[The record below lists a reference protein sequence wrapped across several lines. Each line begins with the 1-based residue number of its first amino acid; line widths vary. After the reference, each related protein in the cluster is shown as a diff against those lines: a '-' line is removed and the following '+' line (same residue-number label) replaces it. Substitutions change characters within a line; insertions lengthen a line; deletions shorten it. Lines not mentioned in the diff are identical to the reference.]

1 MTDLV
6 VVGELLATIASRS
19 PGRLRLGATLSL
31 GMAGAEANVAIAA
44 ARLGTSTAW
53 IGRLADDE
61 LGHMMAAA
69 LRGEGVDIGGVVWD
83 SGTNTSLLVKNAR
96 TADTTDV
103 RYYRA
108 TGPGSR
114 LAPEDVDRDAIGAAR
129 LLHISGITPALG
141 PRPTATID
149 RVMEIAHEADVP
161 VSFDVNYRR
170 SLWSADTARPV
181 LRRLA
186 RGACL
191 VFAGSDELDLIGGDG
206 APEDLLAAGV
216 REVVLKN
223 GPSGATAWTEGRS
236 LRRAAIPVTVV
247 DPVGAGDAFVGA
259 YLNAHLRSAGLEEK
273 LDYGIRVGAM
283 AVSTIGDW
291 EGLPSANEL
300 ADFQPDHDIR
310 R

>member
-6 VVGELLATIASRS
+6 VVGELLATIASRL

-31 GMAGAEANVAIAA
+31 SMAGAEANVAIAA

-61 LGHMMAAA
+61 LGHMMATA
-69 LRGEGVDIGGVVWD
+69 LRGEGVDIGGIVWD
-83 SGTNTSLLVKNAR
+83 GGTNTSLLVKHTR
-96 TADTTDV
+96 TADTTEV

-114 LAPEDVDRDAIGAAR
+114 LTPEDLDLDAIGAAR
-129 LLHISGITPALG
+129 LLHVSGITPALG
-141 PRPTATID
+141 ARPAATIE
-149 RVMEIAHEADVP
+149 RVIEIAHDANVP

-170 SLWSADTARPV
+170 SLWSANAARPV
-181 LRRLA
+181 LQRIARR
-186 RGACL
+186 ACL
-191 VFAGSDELDLIGGDG
+191 VFADSDELELIAGDR
-206 APEDLLAAGV
+206 APDYLLVEGV
-216 REVVLKN
+216 REVVLKD
-223 GPSGATAWTEGRS
+223 GPRGATVWTDGRS
-236 LRRAAIPVTVV
+236 LQRAAMPVTVV
-247 DPVGAGDAFVGA
+247 DPVGAGDAFVGG
-259 YLNAHLRSAGLEEK
+259 YLNAHLRSASLEDK
-273 LDYGIRVGAM
+273 LDCGIRVGAM

-291 EGLPSANEL
+291 EGLPSPDEL